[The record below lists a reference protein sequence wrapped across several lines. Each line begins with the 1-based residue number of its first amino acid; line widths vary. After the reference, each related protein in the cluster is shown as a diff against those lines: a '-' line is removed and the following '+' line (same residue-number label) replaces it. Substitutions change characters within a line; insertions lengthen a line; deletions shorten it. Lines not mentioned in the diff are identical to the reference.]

1 MTTIGDLK
9 HRVTLKGISDVIG
22 DGGQKT
28 RSYLTI
34 ANVWAEMKP
43 AQIPVRTKADRVEF
57 VTSYTITCPYS
68 ANYLTARRIELGSRI
83 FEVQS
88 LINLHEDQRYL
99 VFQCEEI
106 QN

>member
-1 MTTIGDLK
+1 MTNIGNLR
-9 HRVTLKGISDVIG
+9 HRVTLKSFSEVVG

-34 ANVWAEMKP
+34 ANVWAELKP
-43 AQIPVRTKADRVEF
+43 TQIPVRTKADRVEF
-57 VTSYTITCPYS
+57 VSSYTITCPYS
-68 ANYLTARRIELGSRI
+68 ETYMTARRIALGARE

-99 VFQCEEI
+99 AFQCEEI
-106 QN
+106 QS